1 MSTLI
6 EVQNVTRRYTNGGQT
21 LTVLNTVSLSIS
33 AGEFVAITGASGSGK
48 STLMNIMGCLDTPD
62 NGHYLLDGRDT
73 ARMSPDELAALR
85 REHIGFVF
93 QRYHLMSDMTAAAN
107 VEVPAIYA
115 GIRRHERREKALNL
129 LMRLGLTGRE
139 HHKPGELS
147 GGQQQRVCIAR
158 ALMNGGEI
166 ILADEPTG
174 ALDSVSGREVL
185 ATLSELNQRGHTI
198 IMVTHDSQVAKHAG
212 RIIELQDGAVLSD
225 SGPATSAG
233 TPFLP
238 KAMPPAGFWQRT
250 ADRIRASF
258 LMALKSMNS
267 HRLRTA
273 LTMSGIIFGIAA
285 VVTVVALGEGAKQKT
300 LENIRSLG
308 ANLITIFPG
317 QDFYISR
324 EERGRL
330 VPADYRMLTKL
341 PDVDS
346 VSPEID
352 DQQKVQVK
360 GKSLDANVNGVG
372 SDYFH
377 MNNFTLIRGRIFRD
391 SDRPLQEGII
401 DQKSENILFGDSNE
415 SPLGKIII
423 VGRVPIKIVGVV
435 NNTRDYGSVNI
446 WVPYRTMMYRV
457 TGKLSFTRI
466 IVHIRESSDSNT
478 AANNVRNALIRQHG
492 KKDFIMWNQDKYRRS
507 AQNTSFI
514 LNLMILSIAAVAL
527 MIGSLGVMNIM
538 LVSVTE
544 RTHEIGIRM
553 AVGARRRDIMQQFM
567 LEAVLI
573 CLGGGVLGIALSLIT
588 SMLFSQPGNTLVA
601 VYSWEVAGIAFVCST
616 IIGMIFGWLPAG
628 KAARMNPV
636 AALAGE

>member
-1 MSTLI
+1 MNTLI
-6 EVQNVTRRYTNGGQT
+6 KVQNVPRRYTNGGQT
-21 LTVLNTVSLSIS
+21 LTVLNAVSLSIS

-73 ARMSPDELAALR
+73 ARMQPDELAALR
-85 REHIGFVF
+85 REHIGFIF
-93 QRYHLMSDMTAAAN
+93 QRYHLMNDMTAAAN

-115 GIRRHERREKALNL
+115 GIRRHERREKALTL

-185 ATLSELNQRGHTI
+185 AILSELNQRGHTV
-198 IMVTHDSQVAKHAG
+198 IMVTHDPQVAKHAG
-212 RIIELQDGAVLSD
+212 RIIELQDGAILSD

-233 TPFLP
+233 TPFSP
-238 KAMPPAGFWQRT
+238 KAMPAAGFWQRT

-300 LENIRSLG
+300 LENIRYLG
-308 ANLITIFPG
+308 ANLITIEPG
-317 QDFYISR
+317 KDFYISG
-324 EERGRL
+324 EEQGKL
-330 VPADYRMLTKL
+330 LPADYRMLAKL
-341 PDVDS
+341 PDVDG
-346 VSPEID
+346 VSPVIHN
-352 DQQKVQVK
+352 QQEVQIR
-360 GKSLDANVNGVG
+360 GKSLNASVAGVG
-372 SDYFH
+372 SDYFRI
-377 MNNFTLIRGRIFRD
+377 NNLALLRGRIFRD
-391 SDRPLQEGII
+391 NSRALQEGVI
-401 DQKSENILFGDSNE
+401 DQKAEASLFGDSKE
-415 SPLGKIII
+415 SSLGKIII
-423 VGRVPIKIVGVV
+423 VGQVPIKIVGVV
-435 NNTRDYGSVNI
+435 NNNRDYGVVNI
-446 WVPYRTMMYRV
+446 WLPYRTMMYRV
-457 TGKLSFTRI
+457 TGKLSFSSI
-466 IVHIRESSDSNT
+466 IVHTKESSDSDA

-492 KKDFIMWNQDKYRRS
+492 KKDFMIWNQDKYRRS
-507 AQNTSFI
+507 EQNTSLV
-514 LNLMILSIAAVAL
+514 LNLMILSVAAVAL